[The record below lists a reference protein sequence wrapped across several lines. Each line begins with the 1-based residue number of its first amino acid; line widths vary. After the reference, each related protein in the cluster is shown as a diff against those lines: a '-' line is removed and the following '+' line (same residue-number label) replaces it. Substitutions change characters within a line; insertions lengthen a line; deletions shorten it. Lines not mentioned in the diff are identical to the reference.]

1 MLRVHQVHVIKKE
14 LGIEVE
20 RIESPDKTSGYR
32 IRVNNSREGEIR
44 AARYRGSR
52 DRTPWRDYVLESSC
66 WSRARARA
74 RFLYRTSSPR
84 RSARICRGEG
94 ERKRERAEGEERK
107 REKAFFRAG
116 ISLENS
122 DFVAP
127 AT

>member
-66 WSRARARA
+66 WSRARAHVFSIGRA
-74 RFLYRTSSPR
+74 HLVGR
-84 RSARICRGEG
+84 RGSAGVKEKEREKGWKEKRER
-94 ERKRERAEGEERK
+94 ERKR
-107 REKAFFRAG
+107 F
-116 ISLENS
+116 SVLE
-122 DFVAP
+122 
-127 AT
+127 